1 MITPTKSIAPDRALL
16 TVAAQILQ
24 QLDEPTSIDQT
35 WRRVR
40 SWRKENRQP
49 SAVSF
54 GWFVLACD
62 ILHAI
67 GVLEL
72 RDGLLVRR
80 RANAS

>member
-1 MITPTKSIAPDRALL
+1 MITPTKAIAPDRALL

-40 SWRKENRQP
+40 SWRKGNSQP
-49 SAVSF
+49 SSVSF
-54 GWFVLACD
+54 TWFVLACD
-62 ILHAI
+62 ILYSI

-80 RANAS
+80 RAGAP